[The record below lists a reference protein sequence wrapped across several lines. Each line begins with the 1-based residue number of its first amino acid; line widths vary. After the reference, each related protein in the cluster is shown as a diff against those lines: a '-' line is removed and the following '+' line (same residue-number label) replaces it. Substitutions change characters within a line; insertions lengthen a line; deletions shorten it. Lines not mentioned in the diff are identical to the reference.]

1 MCWITFIDL
10 RILKNPCIPGIKP
23 TWSWCMIFLMCCWI
37 LIAEFCWVFLH
48 LCSSVISA
56 CNFPFLW
63 YRCLVLISGWWWPH
77 RLSLG
82 VFLPLQFFRT
92 VWAEI
97 GVSSSLRQQHFKG
110 MNIACKRA
118 VPLLDSRL
126 YLHVHSQNSFQNW
139 APNVLCSQKYPYAKI
154 KFFHSKMRCFPFFI

>member
-1 MCWITFIDL
+1 MW
-10 RILKNPCIPGIKP
+10 
-23 TWSWCMIFLMCCWI
+23 CWI
-37 LIAEFCWVFLH
+37 LSVRILLRICKP
-48 LCSSVISA
+48 LCSSMILA

-97 GVSSSLRQQHFKG
+97 GVSSLRQQHFKG
-110 MNIACKRA
+110 MNTACKRA
-118 VPLLDSRL
+118 FPLLDSCL
-126 YLHVHSQNSFQNW
+126 YLHVHSQSSFQNW
-139 APNVLCSQKYPYAKI
+139 APNTLYSQKHPYAKI
-154 KFFHSKMRCFPFFI
+154 KFFPSMMRCFPFFI